1 METDRVS
8 CTSAH
13 TVYRRVQAHTH
24 TDTQTNLGQ
33 IYNKKIEIKGPD
45 VGKLRVRKVSGGKW
59 SVLGRLVP
67 PHYKLQPPRKI
78 GVWQQ
83 GCSGCGLEWAGGG
96 QRFSAQLVS
105 SGQ

>member
-13 TVYRRVQAHTH
+13 TGYRCVQAHTH

-45 VGKLRVRKVSGGKW
+45 VGKL
-59 SVLGRLVP
+59 
-67 PHYKLQPPRKI
+67 
-78 GVWQQ
+78 
-83 GCSGCGLEWAGGG
+83 
-96 QRFSAQLVS
+96 
-105 SGQ
+105 